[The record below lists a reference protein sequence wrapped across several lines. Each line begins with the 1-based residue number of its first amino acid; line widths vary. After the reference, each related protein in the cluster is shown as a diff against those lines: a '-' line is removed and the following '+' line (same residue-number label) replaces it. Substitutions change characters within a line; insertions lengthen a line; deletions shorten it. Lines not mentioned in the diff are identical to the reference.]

1 MTPDRIPKAMTL
13 FDITGT
19 VVEADVEEKRFQIA
33 PDEGGRVSV
42 PFTEAQ
48 EAQIA
53 QALRDHRHVRLR
65 IRGKGELSPEGKI
78 VRIHQ
83 TDEISAV
90 PNLDWKYDPTARPI
104 GEIID
109 EISKDVPDEEWAK
122 LPSDLSENH
131 DHYLY
136 GVPKR

>member
-1 MTPDRIPKAMTL
+1 MIPKALTL
-13 FDITGT
+13 FEITGA
-19 VVEADVEEKRFQIA
+19 VVEADVEEMRFQIA

-53 QALRDHRHVRLR
+53 AALRDHRHVRLR
-65 IRGKGELSPEGKI
+65 IRGKGEISPDGKI
-78 VRIHQ
+78 VQIHQ
-83 TDEISAV
+83 ADEISAV
-90 PNLDWKYDPTARPI
+90 PNVNWKYDPTARPI
-104 GEIID
+104 WEAIE
-109 EISKDVPDEEWAK
+109 EISMEAPDEEWAK